1 TLQAVDLEPVMYTGQ
16 QPFGGLTALY
26 DARAASILSGGGL
39 LGPYNVAPYETI
51 GLAQAPG
58 YSIYLSAVYSTVGR
72 DFFRVQLLQN
82 AINSLSPILIFF
94 IAGFIVS
101 WRVGE
106 AAGFLAALSHHLS
119 HISNFILP
127 DSLCALPLLG
137 AVCLLAV
144 SWRRRRHGYW
154 MYTLAGVL
162 LGVAA
167 WLRPQAMLVGIFLLA
182 TLAVI
187 SARRWFVVKR
197 AAVMTLASFL

>member
-1 TLQAVDLEPVMYTGQ
+1 YRRWLCSRLAVGKPMPLKRKLAVAVLVFIVSYATRTLQAVDLEPVMYTGQ

-119 HISNFILP
+119 
-127 DSLCALPLLG
+127 
-137 AVCLLAV
+137 
-144 SWRRRRHGYW
+144 
-154 MYTLAGVL
+154 
-162 LGVAA
+162 
-167 WLRPQAMLVGIFLLA
+167 
-182 TLAVI
+182 
-187 SARRWFVVKR
+187 
-197 AAVMTLASFL
+197 